1 MKIVKFFGVTMLHL
15 QRSDA
20 LSETEKVTNIGLC

>member
-1 MKIVKFFGVTMLHL
+1 MKIVKFFGVTMLNG

-20 LSETEKVTNIGLC
+20 LSETEKSTKIALY

>member
-1 MKIVKFFGVTMLHL
+1 MKIVKFFGVTMLNG

-20 LSETEKVTNIGLC
+20 PSETEKSTKIASY